1 MPSRWAQKNKLRKI
15 SANEQRGLKKSAGE
29 IGNGHQTNF
38 ISFLVALSL
47 GSHHEQAVEIRE
59 NDVLPTY
66 RERLGDH
73 PFTATILNNL
83 SNNYRDLG
91 KIEATEQYV
100 EEALKI
106 RLKLLGV
113 HRDTAKSLFDLGM
126 VLKEKGEFQ
135 EAKTYLEKCKEMQEE
150 VADDDSIVQ
159 Q

>member
-1 MPSRWAQKNKLRKI
+1 MREK
-15 SANEQRGLKKSAGE
+15 SANEQRGLKKSVGE

-47 GSHHEQAVEIRE
+47 ENHHEQAVEIRQ
-59 NDVLPTY
+59 NDVLPIY

-91 KIEATEQYV
+91 EIEAAEQYV
-100 EEALKI
+100 REALEI

-126 VLKEKGEFQ
+126 VLKEKRKFQ
-135 EAKTYLEKCKEMQEE
+135 EAQTCLERCKEMQEG

>member
-1 MPSRWAQKNKLRKI
+1 MREK
-15 SANEQRGLKKSAGE
+15 SANEQRGLKKSVGE

-38 ISFLVALSL
+38 IFFLVALSL
-47 GSHHEQAVEIRE
+47 ENHHEQAVEIRE
-59 NDVLPTY
+59 NDVLPIY

-91 KIEATEQYV
+91 RIEAAEQYV
-100 EEALKI
+100 REALEI

-126 VLKEKGEFQ
+126 VLKEKRDFQ
-135 EAKTYLEKCKEMQEE
+135 QAKTYLRRCKEMQEKL
-150 VADDDSIVQ
+150 ANDDTIVQ